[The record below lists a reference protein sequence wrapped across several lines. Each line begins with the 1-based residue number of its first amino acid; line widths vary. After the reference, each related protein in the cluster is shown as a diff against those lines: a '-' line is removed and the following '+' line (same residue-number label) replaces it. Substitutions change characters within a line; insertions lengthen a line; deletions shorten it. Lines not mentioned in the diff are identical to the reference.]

1 MVSAAPGYACAASS
15 GMEIMLGIGL
25 HQRRFPQDIERI
37 AKHRGL
43 HGRCKDKLQRQML
56 HGLLYCSA
64 Y

>member
-1 MVSAAPGYACAASS
+1 
-15 GMEIMLGIGL
+15 MLGIGL